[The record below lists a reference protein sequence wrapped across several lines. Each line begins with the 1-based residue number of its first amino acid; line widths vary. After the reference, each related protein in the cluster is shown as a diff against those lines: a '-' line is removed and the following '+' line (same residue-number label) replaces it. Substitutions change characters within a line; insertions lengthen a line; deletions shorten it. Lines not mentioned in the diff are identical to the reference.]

1 MTLINLDK
9 APFPYA
15 GGKRAAT
22 PFIWQA
28 LGDVG
33 HYVEPFAGSLANLLC
48 RPHLANRPY
57 FSETVNDLDGLLIN
71 AWRAIQ
77 LQPDAT
83 AEAASWPV
91 SEVDQAAR
99 QWACVRW
106 VKDRDVEKMMVDPL
120 WCDPVIAGY
129 WLYGMGTW
137 IGFGFADGKGAW
149 VEQDGRLV
157 KMPKPKR
164 EPGIGQQR
172 PHLTSNGQG
181 VHRPQMREPG
191 IGQQLPHLHDNGQ
204 GVHRPQM
211 REPGIGQ
218 QRPHLT
224 SDGQGVHRPQMREPG
239 IGQQLPH
246 LHDNGRGVHH
256 AGTREPGIG
265 QKLPHLHDNGR
276 GVHRP
281 QMREPGIVSMYDPDW
296 QFHPVTMPELRRW
309 FGALSAR
316 LRHVRICCGD
326 YKRVLT
332 PSASITLSCDKR
344 NPCGVFIDP
353 PYADSAGRDMGLYSK
368 DSGDVAHEARAWAIK
383 NGNNPLYRIV
393 FAGYKGEHG
402 VTFADAGWREI
413 EWFTNGFLTG
423 GYGNQ
428 GDDGHQQDRE
438 QLWASPHCLQP
449 DTAAAATM
457 NMWEDEE

>member
-1 MTLINLDK
+1 MALINLDK
-9 APFPYA
+9 APMPYA
-15 GGKRAAT
+15 GGKRAAA

-83 AEAASWPV
+83 AESASWPV

-99 QWACVRW
+99 QWACVQW
-106 VKDRDVEKMMVDPL
+106 VRDRDVEKMMVDPL
-120 WCDPVIAGY
+120 WCDPIIAGY

-149 VEQDGRLV
+149 VERDGRLV
-157 KMPKPKR
+157 KMPKPGR
-164 EPGIGQQR
+164 VNGIGQQL
-172 PHLTSNGQG
+172 PHLYANGQG
-181 VHRPQMREPG
+181 VHHAGTREPG
-191 IGQQLPHLHDNGQ
+191 IGQQLPHLVNNG
-204 GVHRPQM
+204 V
-211 REPGIGQ
+211 
-218 QRPHLT
+218 
-224 SDGQGVHRPQMREPG
+224 
-239 IGQQLPH
+239 
-246 LHDNGRGVHH
+246 GVHH

-265 QKLPHLHDNGR
+265 QKLPHLGNNGQ

-281 QMREPGIVSMYDPDW
+281 QMREPGIVSMYAPDW

-332 PSASITLSCDKR
+332 PAASITLSCDKK
-344 NPCGVFIDP
+344 NPSGVFIDP
-353 PYADSAGRDMGLYSK
+353 PYADSAGRDMCMYSK
-368 DSGDVAHEARAWAIK
+368 DSGDVAHEAREWAIK
-383 NGNNPLYRIV
+383 NGGNPLYRIV
-393 FAGYKGEHG
+393 FAGYEGEHG
-402 VTFADAGWREI
+402 DAFADAGWREI

-428 GDDGHQQDRE
+428 GADGHQQDRE
-438 QLWASPHCLQP
+438 RLWCSPHCIQP
-449 DTAAAATM
+449 DTAAATM
-457 NMWEDEE
+457 SMWEDEDAME